1 MKVEESKNDVGAFIA
16 VFAALLLDNVLRL
29 EETVDQVTKLVMG
42 SGRPDRELIVTLQSF
57 DRHKQEF
64 EALGDALTRYAEAA
78 NAGSLGSDERA
89 MLEEKVISAITV
101 ADLKDRLLSSSA
113 GRPARVCRPGDIR
126 TGGGAGR
133 RRRGL
138 LAKSKRCCARRHM
151 EDEVVKVLGGN
162 VAMHG
167 FGYLSHSLRDG
178 LATSP
183 AITPIWSVGQ

>member
-1 MKVEESKNDVGAFIA
+1 VIVEDSKNDVGAFIA

-78 NAGSLGSDERA
+78 NAGSLGSAERA

-101 ADLKDRLLSSSA
+101 ADLKDRLLSRLQ
-113 GRPARVCRPGDIR
+113 GDPAEIAVPEISEQEAAQVDVDVI
-126 TGGGAGR
+126 
-133 RRRGL
+133 
-138 LAKSKRCCARRHM
+138 
-151 EDEVVKVLGGN
+151 
-162 VAMHG
+162 
-167 FGYLSHSLRDG
+167 Y
-178 LATSP
+178 
-183 AITPIWSVGQ
+183 